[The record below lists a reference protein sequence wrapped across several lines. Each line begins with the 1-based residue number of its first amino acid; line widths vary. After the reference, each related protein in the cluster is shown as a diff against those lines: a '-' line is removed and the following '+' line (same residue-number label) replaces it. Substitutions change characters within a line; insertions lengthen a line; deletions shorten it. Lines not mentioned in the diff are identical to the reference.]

1 MRQVILD
8 TETTGLEWDLGHR
21 VIEIGCIELLG
32 RQVTEKRFHKF
43 VNPERTIDHGALEV
57 HGISSES
64 LLGKPKFS
72 EIADE
77 LLEFISDS
85 ELVIHNADF
94 DIGFLNNEL
103 SLIGRDVGRIEDV
116 CSVQDTLQL
125 ARQLHPGQRNSLD
138 ALCKR
143 YGVDNSHRTLHG
155 AMLDAEILTDVY
167 LAMTGGQTELSFV
180 GKSEQRHVE
189 TKRNTTALGVAD
201 GIQLEVT
208 YPSSQEDKLHRQWI
222 DILGDDTLWQ
232 DDR

>member
-32 RQVTEKRFHKF
+32 RRVTENRFHRF
-43 VNPERTIDHGALEV
+43 INPERSIDHGALEV
-57 HGISSES
+57 HGISAES

-77 LLEFISDS
+77 LLEFITGS

-103 SLIGRDVGRIEDV
+103 SLTGRNIVRIEDV

-155 AMLDAEILTDVY
+155 AMLDAEILADVY
-167 LAMTGGQTELSFV
+167 LAMTGGQTELSFA
-180 GKSEQRHVE
+180 GKSKQGKAE
-189 TKRNTTALGVAD
+189 TKTNPMTVGGKD
-201 GIQLEVT
+201 GIQIEVI
-208 YPSSQEDKLHRQWI
+208 YPSSQEIELHRQWL
-222 DILGDDTLWQ
+222 DILGDDAL
-232 DDR
+232 

>member
-1 MRQVILD
+1 MRQVTLD
-8 TETTGLEWDLGHR
+8 TETTGLEWGLGHR
-21 VIEIGCIELLG
+21 VIEVGCIELVG
-32 RQVTEKRFHKF
+32 RRVTKGRFHRF
-43 VNPERTIDHGALEV
+43 INPERSIDHSALVV
-57 HGISSES
+57 HGISTES

-72 EIADE
+72 EVADE
-77 LLEFISDS
+77 LLEFIKGS

-103 SLIGRDVGRIEDV
+103 SLTGRKVGRIEDI

-143 YGVDNSHRTLHG
+143 YGVDNSHRTQQG

-180 GKSEQRHVE
+180 GKSKQEQAG
-189 TKRNTTALGVAD
+189 TKRNATTVGVAE
-201 GIQLEVT
+201 GIRLEVT
-208 YPSSQEDKLHRQWI
+208 YPNSQEIELHRQWL
-222 DILGDDTLWQ
+222 DKLGDDALWH
-232 DDR
+232 DD

>member
-32 RQVTEKRFHKF
+32 RRVTEKRFHKF
-43 VNPERTIDHGALEV
+43 IDPERAIDHGALEV
-57 HGISSES
+57 HGISAES
-64 LLGKPKFS
+64 LLGKPKFRD
-72 EIADE
+72 IADE
-77 LLEFISDS
+77 LLEFITGS

-103 SLIGRDVGRIEDV
+103 SLTGTNFGRIEDV
-116 CSVQDTLQL
+116 CTIQDTLQL

-155 AMLDAEILTDVY
+155 AMLDAEILADVY
-167 LAMTGGQTELSFV
+167 LAMTGGQTELSFA
-180 GKSEQRHVE
+180 GKSKQEQAG
-189 TKRNTTALGVAD
+189 TKTNTTTAGAAD
-201 GIQLEVT
+201 GIHLEVT
-208 YPSSQEDKLHRQWI
+208 YPSSRDIELHRQWL
-222 DILGDDTLWQ
+222 DILGNDGLWE

>member
-21 VIEIGCIELLG
+21 IIEVGCIELLD
-32 RQVTEKRFHKF
+32 RRVTEKRFHRLL
-43 VNPERTIDHGALEV
+43 NPERSIDHGALEV
-57 HGISSES
+57 HGISAES
-64 LLGKPKFS
+64 LLGKPKFR
-72 EIADE
+72 EIAN
-77 LLEFISDS
+77 EFIEFITGS

-103 SLIGRDVGRIEDV
+103 SLIVGNVGRIEDV

-125 ARQLHPGQRNSLD
+125 ARQFHPGQRNSLD

-155 AMLDAEILTDVY
+155 AMLDAEILADVY
-167 LAMTGGQTELSFV
+167 LAMTGGQTELSFS
-180 GKSEQRHVE
+180 GKTKQEQAE
-189 TKRNTTALGVAD
+189 TKTNTTTVAEAD
-201 GIQLEVT
+201 EKQLEVT
-208 YPSSQEDKLHRQWI
+208 YPSSQEIELHRQWRK
-222 DILGDDTLWQ
+222 ILGNNSTWM

>member
-1 MRQVILD
+1 L
-8 TETTGLEWDLGHR
+8 
-21 VIEIGCIELLG
+21 
-32 RQVTEKRFHKF
+32 
-43 VNPERTIDHGALEV
+43 
-57 HGISSES
+57 
-64 LLGKPKFS
+64 
-72 EIADE
+72 
-77 LLEFISDS
+77 
-85 ELVIHNADF
+85 IHNADF

-103 SLIGRDVGRIEDV
+103 SLIGRNVERIEDV

-180 GKSEQRHVE
+180 GKSKQEGAAIK
-189 TKRNTTALGVAD
+189 TNTTAVGIAD
-201 GIQLEVT
+201 GIQVEVT
-208 YPSSQEDKLHRQWI
+208 YPSTQEIGLHRQWL
-222 DILGDDTLWQ
+222 DILGDDALWQ

>member
-8 TETTGLEWDLGHR
+8 TETTGLEWGLGHR
-21 VIEIGCIELLG
+21 VIEVGCIELLG
-32 RQVTEKRFHKF
+32 RRLTKKHFHKF
-43 VNPERTIDHGALEV
+43 INPERSIDHGALEV
-57 HGISSES
+57 HGISAES
-64 LLGKPKFS
+64 LLDKPKFS

-77 LLEFISDS
+77 FLEFITGS

-103 SLIGRDVGRIEDV
+103 LLAGKNVSRIEDV

-125 ARQLHPGQRNSLD
+125 ARNLHPGQRNSLD

-155 AMLDAEILTDVY
+155 AMLDAEILADVY
-167 LAMTGGQTELSFV
+167 LAMTGGQTELSFAE
-180 GKSEQRHVE
+180 KSRQGQTE
-189 TKRNTTALGVAD
+189 TKNNSATAGVED
-201 GIQLEVT
+201 DIQLEVT
-208 YPSSQEDKLHRQWI
+208 NPSPQEIELHRQWL
-222 DILGDDTLWQ
+222 DILGDDALWD